1 MLSLSQYLHES
12 HIAVVSFGS
21 LLTIAVALSR
31 RKLNK
36 VMLPMYIM
44 FIVYMTVMFREIG
57 VGMLNLELFWS
68 YRLFKV
74 SSELKMEILNNIWLF
89 IPLGAILY
97 RLYPKWR
104 VVLLPIIVSVVI
116 EVAQYILGVGLCE
129 LDDVISNGIGGLIG
143 VAVCMHL
150 REWIDF
156 LSEFQTT

>member
-1 MLSLSQYLHES
+1 
-12 HIAVVSFGS
+12 
-21 LLTIAVALSR
+21 
-31 RKLNK
+31 
-36 VMLPMYIM
+36 
-44 FIVYMTVMFREIG
+44 
-57 VGMLNLELFWS
+57 MLNLELFWS

>member
-36 VMLPMYIM
+36 VMLPMYMI

-74 SSELKMEILNNIWLF
+74 SSELKMEILNNIW
-89 IPLGAILY
+89 
-97 RLYPKWR
+97 
-104 VVLLPIIVSVVI
+104 
-116 EVAQYILGVGLCE
+116 
-129 LDDVISNGIGGLIG
+129 SNGIGGLIG

>member
-89 IPLGAILY
+89 IPLGA
-97 RLYPKWR
+97 
-104 VVLLPIIVSVVI
+104 
-116 EVAQYILGVGLCE
+116 GLCE